1 MVVKKKQWGKRLFL
15 ISSTVFFLAVLTGA
29 VFYGLNQLTLTVQLV
44 GEPEIHL
51 EYGEAYTDPGA
62 KLKGCLFDTKEIL
75 LKQGVQLQG
84 EVNAKQLG
92 DYVLTYRG
100 EKWGKTAV
108 AQRVVRVVDTVPP
121 VITLT
126 SGGKLLEPGVL
137 YEEEGFSAQDNV
149 DGDLT
154 DKVFVLEKQDGIEY
168 SVTDS
173 SGNKTAVIRHLP
185 GYDPVPPQIFL
196 EGERDMV
203 IPTGTVFTD
212 PGFTALDNV
221 DGDLTQQVNVEG
233 DVIWYEPGV
242 YPIVY
247 TVEDAYH
254 NTMEVVR
261 NVTVEGQLREET
273 VLPEGKVIYLTFDD
287 GPGPYTDQLLDVL
300 ARYDVKAT
308 FFVVGTGHKEQ
319 MERIVS
325 EGHSIGIHSI
335 THNYRQIYES
345 PEAYFGDILGMQN
358 IIQENTGY
366 KTTLMRFPGGSSNMV
381 SSFNEG
387 IMSLLTEAVQDAGFQ
402 YFDWNVDSNDAGGA
416 RTSKEVLNNVIDG
429 VQHQRVSVVLQHD
442 IQPFSVAAVEDIIQW
457 GQAHGYR
464 FLPLEKCSFGA
475 HHGVNN

>member
-1 MVVKKKQWGKRLFL
+1 MRKKQWGKWLLL
-15 ISSTVFFLAVLTGA
+15 ISATVFSLAVLTGA
-29 VFYGLNQLTLTVQLV
+29 IFYGLDKLTLTMQLV
-44 GEPEIHL
+44 GETEIQL
-51 EYGEAYTDPGA
+51 EYGETYTDPGA
-62 KLKGCLFDTKEIL
+62 KLKVCLFDTQEIPL
-75 LKQGVQLQG
+75 GCGVQIQG
-84 EVNAKQLG
+84 EVNTEQLG
-92 DYVLTYRG
+92 DYVLTYKG
-100 EKWGKTAV
+100 EKWGKTAAV
-108 AQRVVRVVDTVPP
+108 QRVVQVVDTVPP

-126 SGGKLLEPGVL
+126 YGGKLPEPGKL
-137 YEEEGFSAQDNV
+137 YEEEGYSAQDNV

-154 DKVFVLEKQDGIEY
+154 RKVFVVERQDEIEY

-173 SGNKTAVIRHLP
+173 SGNKTTVSRHLP

-196 EGERDMV
+196 KGERDMV

-212 PGFTALDNV
+212 PGYTAVDNV

-233 DVIWYEPGV
+233 EVIWYEPGV
-242 YPIVY
+242 YPIAY
-247 TVEDAYH
+247 TVQDAYH

-261 NVTVEGQLREET
+261 NVTVEGQPREET
-273 VLPEGKVIYLTFDD
+273 VLPEGKIIYLTFDD

-308 FFVVGTGHKEQ
+308 FFVVGTGHKAQ

-325 EGHSIGIHSI
+325 EGHSIGIHSL

-345 PEAYFGDILGMQN
+345 PEAYFGDILGMQEV
-358 IIQENTGY
+358 IQENTGC

-429 VQHQRVSVVLQHD
+429 VQHQRISVVLQHD

-464 FLPLEKCSFGA
+464 FLPLEKSSFSA